1 MDELATKEYENA
13 RVMVCDDDPTFII
26 LMRDTLEASGF
37 EVIDAADGESALS
50 QYLSFRPDI
59 VLLDVQMPLL
69 SGFEVCQQIRALKG
83 SDDIPIL
90 MVTGSD
96 DFVSIERAYEV
107 GATDFLPK
115 PIKWPMIAHRVK
127 YMLRSRD
134 AFHNL
139 KTSEERLRYLAYYDA
154 LTGLPNRT
162 SFRENLTNFIELAE
176 RGNYSVAVLFIDL
189 DRFKRINDTLGHN
202 FGDQLIKDVANKL
215 KENLRQSDLLARNMG
230 ENITSEVARQG
241 GDEFNIFL
249 SRIDNLEDATI
260 VCQRIIDSVSQPIK
274 IGQYEVVIT
283 PSIGVSVYPN
293 DGKTVDDLLK
303 NADIAM
309 YYAKDQ
315 GRRCFKFYSD
325 SLNAQAL
332 ERLELEESM
341 RIALLKGQFELFFQP
356 QVDIKNNKIVSG
368 EALIRWRHPEMGII
382 SPAEFIPIAEE
393 SGLILEI
400 GDWVLRNA
408 CEKAKAWSDMG
419 LPCRVAVNLSSL
431 QFKQGNF
438 IEGVR
443 QVLRDTQLPS
453 QLLELEL
460 TESVIMSD
468 VDENIGRLQ
477 AIKAMGIALAIDD
490 FGTGYSSLSY
500 LKRFPIDT
508 LKIDR
513 SFVTDIATDED
524 DEAIVSAIIALASTM
539 KLGVI
544 AEGVETEG
552 QLEILKNYQC
562 SLVQGYYFSRP
573 LIETDFISLLR
584 TGLT

>member
-1 MDELATKEYENA
+1 
-13 RVMVCDDDPTFII
+13 
-26 LMRDTLEASGF
+26 
-37 EVIDAADGESALS
+37 
-50 QYLSFRPDI
+50 
-59 VLLDVQMPLL
+59 
-69 SGFEVCQQIRALKG
+69 
-83 SDDIPIL
+83 
-90 MVTGSD
+90 
-96 DFVSIERAYEV
+96 
-107 GATDFLPK
+107 
-115 PIKWPMIAHRVK
+115 
-127 YMLRSRD
+127 MLRSRD

-139 KTSEERLRYLAYYDA
+139 KTSEERLRYLAYYDS
-154 LTGLPNRT
+154 LTGLPNRQ
-162 SFRENLTNFIELAE
+162 SFRENLNDFINLAK
-176 RGNYSVAVLFIDL
+176 RGNYGVAVLFIDL

-202 FGDQLIKDVANKL
+202 FGDQLLKDVANKL
-215 KENLRQSDLLARNMG
+215 KENLRQSDLLARNLG
-230 ENITSEVARQG
+230 EDLTCEVARQG

-249 SRIDNLEDATI
+249 SRVENLEDAAI

-325 SLNAQAL
+325 SLNARAL

-356 QVDIKNNKIVSG
+356 QVDIKNNQIVSG
-368 EALIRWRHPEMGII
+368 EALIRWRHPELGVI

-438 IEGVR
+438 VEGVR

-453 QLLELEL
+453 KLLELEL

-477 AIKAMGIALAIDD
+477 ALKEMGIALAIDD

-513 SFVTDIATDED
+513 SFVTDIASDED

-544 AEGVETEG
+544 AEGVETQG
-552 QLEILKNYQC
+552 QLEILKNYKC

-573 LIETDFISLLR
+573 LIESDFISLLR
-584 TGLT
+584 TGLP